1 MTSTVNTTTQA
12 FLDSRISELL
22 ATRIDVVATALLVIL
37 LIESELLSAYLGSAV
52 AVRRRVLGVSIVP
65 LLLIFAVIVFA
76 RTTSLR

>member
-52 AVRRRVLGVSIVP
+52 AARRRVLGVSIVP

>member
-1 MTSTVNTTTQA
+1 VTSTVNATTQA
-12 FLDSRISELL
+12 FLDSGIFELL